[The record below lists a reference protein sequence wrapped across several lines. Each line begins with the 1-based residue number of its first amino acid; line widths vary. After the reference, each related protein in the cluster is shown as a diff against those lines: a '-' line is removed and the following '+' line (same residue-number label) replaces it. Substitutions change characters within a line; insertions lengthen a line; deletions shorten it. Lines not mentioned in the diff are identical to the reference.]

1 VGTSVTFRLFAAA
14 RAAAGTAEVHVP
26 SGPTGQVLEQLA
38 ADRPPRFRDVLA
50 VSSLVADGRRLDP
63 ASAELLAGGTVVDVL
78 PPFAG
83 G

>member
-1 VGTSVTFRLFAAA
+1 MITFRLFAAA

-26 SGPTGQVLEQLA
+26 AGPASTVLPSLVAGLPE
-38 ADRPPRFRDVLA
+38 RFARVLS
-50 VSSLVADGRRLDP
+50 VSSLVSEGTRLDP
-63 ASAELLAGGTVVDVL
+63 SSDEPIPDGAVVDVL